1 MVLEWGLTELVKPR
15 VVSIHSVLEGKGKL
29 SLLVRPITKSKV
41 CGTILVSG
49 WTVLEFGPE
58 C

>member
-1 MVLEWGLTELVKPR
+1 MVKPR